1 MPSWVVAQI
10 DELSTYNNLKRVA
23 RQTGDAAKEWL
34 SGHTINHDSALSG
47 GMQQTTDEAY
57 EGTKRAAGSLTQD
70 AKEKAQRSDGVYL
83 ARDTA
88 APKTLLLGKQ
98 DAPSPGAQLPSH
110 SSIMPPPA
118 THSCVTSSIACML
131 L

>member
-23 RQTGDAAKEWL
+23 RQTGDAAKEWM
-34 SGHTINHDSALSG
+34 SGHTINHGSALSG

-70 AKEKAQRSDGVYL
+70 AKEKAQRWDGAYL
-83 ARDTA
+83 ARA
-88 APKTLLLGKQ
+88 RSLKKTLSFRKK
-98 DAPSPGAQLPSH
+98 DAPSPGASCLVPGQYRIVGPCHLPH
-110 SSIMPPPA
+110 
-118 THSCVTSSIACML
+118 THA
-131 L
+131 